1 MTGASSTW
9 QDRPGQF
16 YVLLDTNAKPFTDPA
31 QKQLAG
37 KLRKCVQETGGG
49 GGRRMTTRQSVKAG
63 VPDGPPDHAAR
74 VELLLDAADEGIG
87 DALKQFEKEQAIGE
101 RLNEV
106 TEKYFEAHP
115 RPFDAPW
122 PSQARIPHLARARR
136 PPRVHAT
143 DLSLTAQASGD
154 LVLRKFLV
162 DHVEEE
168 PKKIVKNA
176 KDLLGLSLS

>member
-1 MTGASSTW
+1 MHGPEVAPAPSTWRHPLIVHVW

-37 KLRKCVQETGGG
+37 KLRKCVQDTGGG
-49 GGRRMTTRQSVKAG
+49 GGRRQSVKAGRQSVKAG

-122 PSQARIPHLARARR
+122 PSQARARRARVPHLVRARR
-136 PPRVHAT
+136 SPQVHVTDFADGAGGGRPCAAQVPR
-143 DLSLTAQASGD
+143 
-154 LVLRKFLV
+154 
-162 DHVEEE
+162 
-168 PKKIVKNA
+168 
-176 KDLLGLSLS
+176 

>member
-1 MTGASSTW
+1 M
-9 QDRPGQF
+9 
-16 YVLLDTNAKPFTDPA
+16 LLDTNAKPFTEPA

-37 KLRKCVQETGGG
+37 KLRKCVQDTGGG
-49 GGRRMTTRQSVKAG
+49 GGRRQSVKAGRQSVKAG

-87 DALKQFEKEQAIGE
+87 DALKQFEKEQTIGE

-122 PSQARIPHLARARR
+122 PSQARTPHLARARH
-136 PPRVHAT
+136 PPRVRAT
-143 DLSLTAQASGD
+143 HLSLAAQASGD